1 MPVSQHPAR
10 KTGTVL
16 MSQLR
21 TISLRS
27 GDFDVNYYREG
38 TGEHLLFLHSA
49 GGLPAF
55 TPELEAL
62 SKRFTVTAPL
72 LPGFGSGGEEHLH
85 EEVQKL
91 VFWGWDLL
99 DALEIER
106 SLLVGHSFG
115 GMLAAEMAATEPRR
129 VKKLV
134 LAAPAGLFLAEH
146 PTLDFFAMTPDALV
160 KAAFYDPQCEAAKAL
175 TTPPADAAAA
185 TEAIVARV
193 RGLAAAGRFL
203 WPNGDR
209 GLNERL
215 YRIKAPTLLLW
226 GESDRIIPP
235 VYADAFRRLL
245 VGACSVRVQTI
256 AAAGHALFAEQ
267 PQAMVKAIVDFCTG

>member
-1 MPVSQHPAR
+1 MNHL
-10 KTGTVL
+10 K
-16 MSQLR
+16 
-21 TISLRS
+21 TISLRG
-27 GDFDVNYYREG
+27 GDFNVKYYQEG
-38 TGEHLLFLHSA
+38 SGERLVYLHSA

-62 SKRFTVTAPL
+62 SKRFRVTAPL
-72 LPGFGSGGEEHLH
+72 LPGCGSDGEEHLH

-99 DALEIER
+99 DALEVER
-106 SLLVGHSFG
+106 PFLVGHSFG
-115 GMLAAEMAATEPRR
+115 GMMAAEMAATEPRWVR
-129 VKKLV
+129 KLV
-134 LAAPAGLFLAEH
+134 LAAPAGLFIGEH

-160 KAAFYDPQCEAAKAL
+160 KAAFHDPQCDAAKAL
-175 TTPPADAAAA
+175 TTPPSDPAAA

-193 RGLAAAGRFL
+193 RGLAAAGRFM

-226 GESDRIIPP
+226 GESDRLIPP
-235 VYADAFRRLL
+235 VYADSFRRLL
-245 VGACSVRVQTI
+245 VGAASVKVQTI
-256 AAAGHALFAEQ
+256 PAAGHALFAEQ
-267 PQAMVKAIVDFCTG
+267 RQAMVNAIVEFAGS

>member
-1 MPVSQHPAR
+1 MDEL
-10 KTGTVL
+10 K
-16 MSQLR
+16 
-21 TISLRS
+21 TISLRG
-27 GDFDVNYYREG
+27 GDFHVNYYQEG
-38 TGEHLLFLHSA
+38 TGEHLVYLHSA

-72 LPGFGSGGEEHLH
+72 LPGFGSDGEEHLH

-106 SLLVGHSFG
+106 PLLAGHSFG

-134 LAAPAGLFLAEH
+134 LAAPAGLFLTEH
-146 PTLDFFAMTPDALV
+146 PTPDVFTMTPAALV
-160 KAAFYDPQCEAAKAL
+160 KAAFHDPQCEAAKAL
-175 TTPPADAAAA
+175 TTPPAGPAAA

-193 RGLAAAGRFL
+193 RALAAAGRFL

-226 GESDRIIPP
+226 GESDRLIPP
-235 VYADAFRRLL
+235 VYADAFKRLL
-245 VGACSVRVQTI
+245 VGAALVQVRKL
-256 AAAGHALFAEQ
+256 AGAGHVLFAEQ
-267 PQAMVKAIVDFCTG
+267 PQAVVEAIVEFCAN

>member
-1 MPVSQHPAR
+1 MSEL
-10 KTGTVL
+10 KTIA
-16 MSQLR
+16 LR
-21 TISLRS
+21 G
-27 GDFDVNYYREG
+27 GDFPVKYYQQGRG
-38 TGEHLLFLHSA
+38 DHLVFLHSA

-55 TPELEAL
+55 TPELEQL

-72 LPGFGSGGEEHLH
+72 LPGFGSSGEEHLH

-99 DALEIER
+99 DTLAIEQAI
-106 SLLVGHSFG
+106 LVGHSFG

-134 LAAPAGLFLAEH
+134 LVAPAGLFLAEH
-146 PTLDFFAMTPDALV
+146 PTLDFFATTPDKLV
-160 KAAFYDPQCEAAKAL
+160 KAAFHDPQCEAAKAL
-175 TTPPADAAAA
+175 TMPPADPAAA

-193 RGLAAAGRFL
+193 RAMAAAGRFL

-226 GESDRIIPP
+226 GESDRMIPP
-235 VYADAFRRLL
+235 VYAGAFQRLL
-245 VGACSVRVQTI
+245 VGAASVRIQTI
-256 AAAGHALFAEQ
+256 DAAGHLMFSEQ
-267 PQAMVKAIVDFCTG
+267 PQASDNAIIEFCIAN

>member
-1 MPVSQHPAR
+1 M
-10 KTGTVL
+10 TVL
-16 MSQLR
+16 K
-21 TISLRS
+21 TISLRG
-27 GDFDVNYYREG
+27 GDFNVKYYREG
-38 TGEHLLFLHSA
+38 TGEHLVFLHSA

-55 TPELEAL
+55 TPELQAL
-62 SKRFTVTAPL
+62 SKRFTVSAPL
-72 LPGFGSGGEEHLH
+72 LPGFGSDGEEHLH

-106 SLLVGHSFG
+106 PLLVGHSFG

-134 LAAPAGLFLAEH
+134 LMAPAGLFFEEH
-146 PTLDFFAMTPDALV
+146 PTADPFAMTPDALA
-160 KAAFYDPQCEAAKAL
+160 KAAFHDPQCEAAKAL
-175 TTPPADAAAA
+175 TTPPADPAAA

-193 RGLAAAGRFL
+193 KALAAAGRFL

-215 YRIKAPTLLLW
+215 YRIKAPTLVLW
-226 GESDRIIPP
+226 GQSDRIIPP
-235 VYADAFRRLL
+235 VYANEFRRLL
-245 VGACSVRVQTI
+245 VGAPSVKVKAI

-267 PQAMVKAIVDFCTG
+267 QQAALDAIVAFCTN

>member
-1 MPVSQHPAR
+1 
-10 KTGTVL
+10 
-16 MSQLR
+16 MSQL
-21 TISLRS
+21 TTVSLRG
-27 GDFDVNYYREG
+27 GDFNVKYYREG
-38 TGEHLLFLHSA
+38 SGEHLVFLHSA

-72 LPGFGSGGEEHLH
+72 LPGFGSDGEEHLH

-106 SLLVGHSFG
+106 PFLVGHSFG

-129 VKKLV
+129 VRKLV
-134 LAAPAGLFLAEH
+134 LAAPAGLFLSEH
-146 PTLDFFAMTPDALV
+146 PTLDVFAMTPAALV
-160 KAAFYDPQCEAAKAL
+160 QAAFHDPQSEAAKAL
-175 TTPPADAAAA
+175 MAPPSDPAAA
-185 TEAIVARV
+185 TDAIVARV

-215 YRIKAPTLLLW
+215 YRVKAPTLLLW

-235 VYADAFRRLL
+235 VYADAFRDLL
-245 VGACSVRVQTI
+245 VAATPVRVQRI
-256 AAAGHALFAEQ
+256 SAAGHALFVEQ
-267 PQAMVKAIVDFCTG
+267 GQAVIEAITEFCSS